1 MFLASSL
8 CEPLCTS
15 IPASPLFMHHRTI
28 SQSSAAAS
36 SPIPA
41 LPALSPPNTS
51 AASGTGGE
59 ATAGGPPR
67 RIGTTFTLSITE
79 SILAGGVAGAL
90 AKTAIAPL
98 DRQKIIFQVT
108 SKQFSIGKAFRAM
121 RETYHTE
128 GVRALYRGNGAMM
141 VRIIPYA
148 SIQYMAFEQYK
159 KVHSSFPPSPCFE
172 PFTSMLPSAHLTYA
186 LSHSFLYLFFLDRK
200 QVALDLH
207 HHELTPF
214 LRFLC
219 GGAAGATS
227 VAATYPL
234 DLMRARLGM
243 ASLFFKFAMRV
254 D

>member
-1 MFLASSL
+1 MQS
-8 CEPLCTS
+8 
-15 IPASPLFMHHRTI
+15 RTI
-28 SQSSAAAS
+28 SQSSTVAS
-36 SPIPA
+36 SPTPA
-41 LPALSPPNTS
+41 LPALSPPNAS
-51 AASGTGGE
+51 ASSGSGGE
-59 ATAGGPPR
+59 ASGEGGPPR

-159 KVHSSFPPSPCFE
+159 KVCFR
-172 PFTSMLPSAHLTYA
+172 FRCLTMRTVRKNAA
-186 LSHSFLYLFFLDRK
+186 LTFHATALFLFLFCFLASILDRFRSRSSY
-200 QVALDLH
+200 
-207 HHELTPF
+207 TT
-214 LRFLC
+214 
-219 GGAAGATS
+219 TS
-227 VAATYPL
+227 
-234 DLMRARLGM
+234 
-243 ASLFFKFAMRV
+243 
-254 D
+254 

>member
-1 MFLASSL
+1 MQ
-8 CEPLCTS
+8 
-15 IPASPLFMHHRTI
+15 HRTI
-28 SQSSAAAS
+28 SQSLNAAS
-36 SPIPA
+36 SPTPA
-41 LPALSPPNTS
+41 LPALFPPHNTS
-51 AASGTGGE
+51 AASGSGGE
-59 ATAGGPPR
+59 APGEGTGGPPR

-159 KVHSSFPPSPCFE
+159 KVHFSFPKSQCFE
-172 PFTSMLPSAHLTYA
+172 PFTRMLSSALHHLITV
-186 LSHSFLYLFFLDRK
+186 SIFLYLFLDRK

-234 DLMRARLGM
+234 DLMRARLGT
-243 ASLFFKFAMRV
+243 A
-254 D
+254 